1 MSDML
6 ASAAADGGARML
18 GWLRTLAVAAVAI
31 AAIGIAW
38 HYVVI
43 WAEVPPYIMPTP
55 QGAWEAYQAD
65 EAKIWGALVY
75 TLRSAALGL
84 AVATLVALILAA
96 LFTAS
101 DTATRAVLPIVIGLR
116 TAPVLAIAPILIMV
130 FGRGLGTSIVVVV
143 IVGFFPIMVNAM
155 KGFRAARRNVL
166 ELMHVCG
173 ASPVQTFVKVRFPYA
188 LPFIFTGL
196 RAASASAILSAMLA
210 EWLSGAPGLGT
221 MILEAA
227 SYREIGLLWASVVV
241 GMAMAFAIFLLTTA
255 AEKQVLTWSH

>member
-1 MSDML
+1 MSDAL
-6 ASAAADGGARML
+6 APSVPEGGARL
-18 GWLRTLAVAAVAI
+18 AGGLRALAFTAAAI
-31 AAIGIAW
+31 AVIGLAW
-38 HYVVI
+38 HYAVI
-43 WAEVPPYIMPTP
+43 WAEVPHYIMPTP
-55 QGAWEAYQAD
+55 AGAWDAFVENEGA
-65 EAKIWGALVY
+65 IWSALLY
-75 TLRSAALGL
+75 TLRSAAIGL
-84 AVATLVALILAA
+84 AVATLVALALAA
-96 LFTAS
+96 AFTAS

-155 KGFRAARRNVL
+155 KGFRAARRNAL

-173 ASPVQTFVKVRFPYA
+173 ATPVQTFLKVRFPYA
-188 LPFIFTGL
+188 LPYIFTGL

-221 MILEAA
+221 MILESA

-255 AEKQVLTWSH
+255 AEKRVLTWSH